1 MLLLS
6 FLQYIRDMQE
16 TELMDPQMKI
26 LTIKKKTSKN
36 EFFQLL
42 QEAAE
47 VH

>member
-1 MLLLS
+1 
-6 FLQYIRDMQE
+6 MQE